1 MTAEEA
7 IKIIRGAWSLMC
19 QTNIRFD
26 FITDYREA
34 AEIAV
39 KALNEV
45 QKYREIGTV
54 EECREAVEKQKG
66 MQISGMR
73 DDLISRKALLKQFT
87 FSDSGRRIPEYD
99 IDNFP
104 ITISVKDVKDI
115 IRKSPTAFDKEK
127 VIDELKS
134 AENYLYVNGIRITNF
149 KFIHPLTA
157 IEIVEKGGLE

>member
-1 MTAEEA
+1 MTVEEA

-54 EECREAVEKQKG
+54 EECR
-66 MQISGMR
+66 
-73 DDLISRKALLKQFT
+73 KAKRFK
-87 FSDSGRRIPEYD
+87 EYFD
-99 IDNFP
+99 ELYGIGLEVANWHQNGDTEPFDNFY
-104 ITISVKDVKDI
+104 D
-115 IRKSPTAFDKEK
+115 AA
-127 VIDELKS
+127 IDWSEQNAKW
-134 AENYLYVNGIRITNF
+134 NGRVSDNDN
-149 KFIHPLTA
+149 
-157 IEIVEKGGLE
+157 LEGMEDERD

>member
-1 MTAEEA
+1 MTVEEA

-54 EECREAVEKQKG
+54 EECREAVEKQK
-66 MQISGMR
+66 
-73 DDLISRKALLKQFT
+73 
-87 FSDSGRRIPEYD
+87 
-99 IDNFP
+99 N
-104 ITISVKDVKDI
+104 
-115 IRKSPTAFDKEK
+115 RKSCKYGVWVRGQEF
-127 VIDELKS
+127 
-134 AENYLYVNGIRITNF
+134 
-149 KFIHPLTA
+149 
-157 IEIVEKGGLE
+157 